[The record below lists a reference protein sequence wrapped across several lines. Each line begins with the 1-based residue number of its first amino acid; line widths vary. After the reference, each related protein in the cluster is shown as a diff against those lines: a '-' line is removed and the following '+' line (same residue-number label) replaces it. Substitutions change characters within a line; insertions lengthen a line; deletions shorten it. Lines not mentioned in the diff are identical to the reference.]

1 MEDIT
6 ILIPSW
12 NRRKFLPLVIRNLET
27 QDYPHEHIQVIID
40 DDGSDKLIQ
49 SQEELEVIQKHLHPI
64 KVKYINNKPKRTIG
78 AKRNDLVKSATT
90 KIVCYMDDDDVY
102 MPTYLSYTY
111 SMLKKHKVGC
121 VGSNKMIFTMSSKNF
136 DIHAIDCGDNKSL
149 IHEATMMFSK
159 KWFSA
164 SQKFANS
171 SQGEG
176 ACIFQGHHKTVAIT
190 DVVQQMICL
199 EHDSN
204 TVNKLQFATE
214 QTKIDISLDDKLI
227 NIIKNILENKM
238 LS

>member
-40 DDGSDKLIQ
+40 DDGEDKLIQ

-64 KVKYINNKPKRTIG
+64 KIKYINNKPKRTIG
-78 AKRNDLVKSATT
+78 AKRNDLVKLAST
-90 KIVCYMDDDDVY
+90 KIVCYMDDDDIY
-102 MPTYLSYTY
+102 MPTYLSYSY
-111 SMLKKHKVGC
+111 SVLKDKKVGC
-121 VGSNKMIFTMSSKNF
+121 VGSNKMIFTMSSNNF
-136 DIHAIDCGDNKSL
+136 DVHAIDCGDNKSL
-149 IHEATMMFSK
+149 IHEACMMFTK

-171 SQGEG
+171 SRGEG
-176 ACIFQGHHKTVAIT
+176 ACIFQGNHRTVAIT

-199 EHDSN
+199 QHADN
-204 TVNKLQFATE
+204 TVDKLQFANE
-214 QTKIDISLDDKLI
+214 DTKIDITLDERLI
-227 NIIKNILENKM
+227 IIIKNILQNKM
-238 LS
+238 L